1 MSKRIGLLT
10 GGGDAPGQNVCL
22 KAIVYDG
29 IANGFDI
36 IGIRKGWEGLLHYDP
51 DNPSTHGDHTMP
63 LNKLRVRDID
73 RYPGSYLHSSR
84 VDPSATSKEMIP
96 FHLRAK
102 YAQRGDGPF
111 DLTED
116 VKRALEKLQLDAII
130 VVGDR
135 NALQYAARLSQ
146 DGVPIIGIPK
156 SVYNDISGSD
166 YSIGFSS
173 ALGRGVRF
181 IQEMRS
187 MAGSREEIAV
197 VETLGL
203 TTGLTTMLI
212 SFLAGTDRLLIP
224 EVPFDPDRLASL
236 LRDDQRD
243 NPTNYAILVMSEFA
257 KISDEVVGKYQ
268 LPTDLRV
275 TGKGPIVTQIL
286 EDITGQRMVFQPL
299 SYLIRTGEPDGQDL
313 LGAMNFGIAAVN
325 LIAQGQTGQVVV
337 YRRSENYRALPI
349 STVNDGMGN
358 ISVTDHYDA
367 ELYKAKPSIIWS
379 ARV

>member
-1 MSKRIGLLT
+1 
-10 GGGDAPGQNVCL
+10 
-22 KAIVYDG
+22 
-29 IANGFDI
+29 
-36 IGIRKGWEGLLHYDP
+36 
-51 DNPSTHGDHTMP
+51 
-63 LNKLRVRDID
+63 LRVRDID

-84 VDPSATSKEMIP
+84 VDPGATSKGMVP
-96 FHLRAK
+96 FHLRTH
-102 YAQRGDGPF
+102 YSGEGPF
-111 DLTED
+111 DLTEH
-116 VKRALEKLQLDAII
+116 VKRAINKLQVDALI

-146 DGVPIIGIPK
+146 EGVPLIGIPK
-156 SVYNDISGSD
+156 SVHNDVTGSD
-166 YSIGFSS
+166 YAIGFSS

-203 TTGLTTMLI
+203 TTGLTTILI
-212 SFLAGTDRLLIP
+212 SFLAGADRVLIP

-257 KISDEVVGKYQ
+257 KISDEVIGKYQ

-275 TGKGPIVTQIL
+275 TGNGPIVTQIL
-286 EDITGQRMVFQPL
+286 EDITGERMVFQPL

-313 LGAMNFGIAAVN
+313 LGAMNFGLAAVN
-325 LIAQGQTGQVVV
+325 LAAQGKTGQVVV
-337 YRRSENYRALPI
+337 YRRGENYRELPI
-349 STVNDGMGN
+349 GTVLQGMGN
-358 ISVTDHYDA
+358 IAVAEHYDA
-367 ELYKAKPSIIWS
+367 QLYKAKPSIIWS

>member
-1 MSKRIGLLT
+1 MAKRIGLLT

-22 KAIVYDG
+22 KAIVYD
-29 IANGFDI
+29 AVSNGLEV
-36 IGIRKGWEGLLHYDP
+36 IGIRKGWEGLISYDP

-84 VDPSATSKEMIP
+84 VDPASASAEMVPLFLRSKDSG
-96 FHLRAK
+96 A
-102 YAQRGDGPF
+102 GPF
-111 DLTED
+111 DLTD
-116 VKRALEKLQLDAII
+116 HIKRVVARLQIDALI

-146 DGVPIIGIPK
+146 EGVPIVGIPK

-203 TTGLTTMLI
+203 TTGLTTILI
-212 SFLAGTDRLLIP
+212 SFLAGTDRVLIP

-257 KISDEVVGKYQ
+257 KVQDDLVGKYHM
-268 LPTDLRV
+268 PTDLRV
-275 TGKGPIVTQIL
+275 TGNGPIVTQIL
-286 EDITGQRMVFQPL
+286 EDIIHQRMVFQPL

-325 LIAQGQTGQVVV
+325 LVAQGKTGQVVV
-337 YRRSENYRALPI
+337 YQRGENYRALPI
-349 STVNDGMGN
+349 GVVCEGMGN
-358 ISVTDHYDA
+358 ISVTEHYDA
-367 ELYKAKPSIIWS
+367 QLYKAKPSIIWS
-379 ARV
+379 ARI

>member
-22 KAIVYDG
+22 KAIVYEG
-29 IANGFDI
+29 IANGFDL
-36 IGIRKGWEGLLHYDP
+36 IGIRKGWEGLLNFDP
-51 DNPSTHGDHTMP
+51 DNPSTHGDHSMP

-84 VDPSATSKEMIP
+84 LDPGSVSAGDVP
-96 FHLRAK
+96 FFLRTQYVGA
-102 YAQRGDGPF
+102 GPF
-111 DLTED
+111 DLTSQ
-116 VKRALEKLQLDAII
+116 VKRALEKLQLDALI

-135 NALQYAARLSQ
+135 TALQYAARLSQ
-146 DGVPIIGIPK
+146 EGIPVIGIPK
-156 SVYNDISGSD
+156 SVYNDITGSD
-166 YSIGFSS
+166 YAIGFSS

-187 MAGSREEIAV
+187 MAGSRQEIAV

-212 SFLAGTDRLLIP
+212 SFLAGTDRVLIP

-257 KISDEVVGKYQ
+257 KISDEVVGKYN

-275 TGKGPIVTQIL
+275 TGNGPIVTQIL
-286 EDITGQRMVFQPL
+286 EDIIQERMVFQPL

-325 LIAQGQTGQVVV
+325 LIAQGKTGQMVV
-337 YRRSENYRALPI
+337 YRRGENYRDLPI
-349 STVNDGMGN
+349 NVVCEGMGN
-358 ISVTDHYDA
+358 ISVTEHYDA
-367 ELYKAKPSIIWS
+367 QLYKAKPSIIWS

>member
-1 MSKRIGLLT
+1 MAKRIGLLT

-22 KAIVYDG
+22 KAIVYNG

-36 IGIRKGWEGLLHYDP
+36 IGIRKGWEGLLSFDP
-51 DNPSTHGDHTMP
+51 DNPSTHGDNTMP

-84 VDPSATSKEMIP
+84 VDPGAVGASDIP
-96 FHLRAK
+96 FFLRTQ
-102 YAQRGDGPF
+102 YAGAGPF
-111 DLTED
+111 DLTSQI
-116 VKRALEKLQLDAII
+116 KRALAKLQLDALV

-135 NALQYAARLSQ
+135 TALQYATRLSEE
-146 DGVPIIGIPK
+146 GIPVVGIPK
-156 SVYNDISGSD
+156 SVYNDITGSD
-166 YSIGFSS
+166 YAIGFSS

-197 VETLGL
+197 VETLGF

-212 SFLAGTDRLLIP
+212 SFLAGTDRVLIP

-257 KISDEVVGKYQ
+257 KISDEVVSKYN

-275 TGKGPIVTQIL
+275 TGNGPIVTQIL

-325 LIAQGQTGQVVV
+325 LIAQGKTGQLVV
-337 YRRSENYRALPI
+337 YRRGENYRDLPI
-349 STVNDGMGN
+349 NVVNDGMGN
-358 ISVTDHYDA
+358 ISVAEHYDA
-367 ELYKAKPSIIWS
+367 QLYKAKPSIIWS